1 MINIVSNS
9 LILRKFSLIDIFK
22 LDLGKNLLGGE
33 HESIKIHDEFIN
45 LYQKNGRIIHKFGSI
60 GSLKFY
66 LDPTLDNDIFI
77 IYKESLTYEIDFQ
90 ENDNIKTY
98 LSEILMKI
106 DEHQKEQEEEI
117 KKIESQPKTTGL
129 WIAQDEKNRGRAYE
143 INQTLDKEEY
153 LLEAI
158 KKQNQT

>member
-1 MINIVSNS
+1 M
-9 LILRKFSLIDIFK
+9 
-22 LDLGKNLLGGE
+22 
-33 HESIKIHDEFIN
+33 
-45 LYQKNGRIIHKFGSI
+45 
-60 GSLKFY
+60 KFY